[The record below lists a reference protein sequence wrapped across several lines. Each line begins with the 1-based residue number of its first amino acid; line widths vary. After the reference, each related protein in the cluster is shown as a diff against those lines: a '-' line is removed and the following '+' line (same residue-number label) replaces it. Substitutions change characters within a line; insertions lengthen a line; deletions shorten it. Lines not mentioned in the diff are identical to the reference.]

1 MKIVKNHI
9 IPFGTF
15 VAITFGP
22 WIFTRREE
30 LSDVTVNHE
39 AIHWAQQKETLIV
52 GFFILYGV
60 MFLWELVRCTFDPL
74 RANHA
79 DGRHRPL
86 WKRAYR
92 SVAFEQEAYA
102 HEADISRIAKSFL
115 FGHLWF
121 FISLCLYLGN
131 TPQRLRGIIVWQQK
145 QMTLML
151 SV

>member
-1 MKIVKNHI
+1 MKIIKNHI

-15 VAITFGP
+15 VAMCIGP
-22 WIFTRREE
+22 WIFVK
-30 LSDVTVNHE
+30 DINKVTTTLITHE

-52 GFFILYGV
+52 GFFILYGI

-102 HEADISRIAKSFL
+102 HEADMEYIKNRKIFSFWS
-115 FGHLWF
+115 FMVFH
-121 FISLCLYLGN
+121 
-131 TPQRLRGIIVWQQK
+131 
-145 QMTLML
+145 
-151 SV
+151 

>member
-52 GFFILYGV
+52 GFFILYGI
-60 MFLWELVRCTFDPL
+60 MFLWELVRCTLDPL

-92 SVAFEQEAYA
+92 SVAFEREAYA
-102 HEADISRIAKSFL
+102 HETDSQNLFFL
-115 FGHLWF
+115 VIYGF
-121 FISLCLYLGN
+121 SLVC
-131 TPQRLRGIIVWQQK
+131 
-145 QMTLML
+145 
-151 SV
+151 

>member
-1 MKIVKNHI
+1 MKIVNNHI

-39 AIHWAQQKETLIV
+39 AIHWEQQKETLIV
-52 GFFILYGV
+52 GFFILYGI

-102 HEADISRIAKSFL
+102 HEADMEYIQNRKIFSFWS
-115 FGHLWF
+115 FMVFH
-121 FISLCLYLGN
+121 
-131 TPQRLRGIIVWQQK
+131 
-145 QMTLML
+145 
-151 SV
+151 

>member
-22 WIFTRREE
+22 LIFTRREE

-39 AIHWAQQKETLIV
+39 AIHWEQQKETLIV
-52 GFFILYGV
+52 GFFILYGI

-92 SVAFEQEAYA
+92 SVAFEREAYA
-102 HEADISRIAKSFL
+102 HETDMEYIQKRKIFSFWS
-115 FGHLWF
+115 FMVFH
-121 FISLCLYLGN
+121 
-131 TPQRLRGIIVWQQK
+131 
-145 QMTLML
+145 
-151 SV
+151 

>member
-39 AIHWAQQKETLIV
+39 AIHWEQQKETLIA
-52 GFFILYGV
+52 GFFILYGI

-92 SVAFEQEAYA
+92 SIAFEQEAYA
-102 HEADISRIAKSFL
+102 HETDMEYIQKRKIFSFWS
-115 FGHLWF
+115 FMVFH
-121 FISLCLYLGN
+121 
-131 TPQRLRGIIVWQQK
+131 
-145 QMTLML
+145 
-151 SV
+151 